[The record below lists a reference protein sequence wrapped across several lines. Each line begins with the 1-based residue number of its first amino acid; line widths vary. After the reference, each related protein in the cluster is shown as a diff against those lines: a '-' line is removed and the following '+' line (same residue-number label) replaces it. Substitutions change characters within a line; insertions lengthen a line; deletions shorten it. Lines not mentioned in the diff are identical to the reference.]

1 MLSASSYIATPLYP
15 GEAMRTADAHSDPL
29 VTAMAAV
36 EHSVE
41 FLTTRYKGP
50 HATVKLEEE
59 LVRPVEVLA
68 LHLLGKVL
76 LLRGGISENSIE
88 RRISWSLKP
97 ASHK

>member
-1 MLSASSYIATPLYP
+1 MLYASSFIAIPLYP
-15 GEAMRTADAHSDPL
+15 GEAMGTADAHSDPL

-36 EHSVE
+36 EHSAE
-41 FLTTRYKGP
+41 FLNTRYKGP
-50 HATVKLEEE
+50 HATVKLQEE
-59 LVRPVEVLA
+59 LVRPVEVLP
-68 LHLLGKVL
+68 LHLLGKV